1 MIAPLTGPAPL
12 GLNAGALAA
21 TIAVNHQLYAD
32 CPALCRTFATSE
44 GGLVQL
50 RGDGALAA
58 GPADSEELA
67 GFLAFA
73 GVRALRSDGAVPEGW
88 RAGEPVCQL
97 ALTGSL
103 PALPA
108 PQGVRLTEEPSP
120 RLAALLQPGLTGKEQ
135 DNFYADLCT
144 RRNHGQGALV
154 TAVEEGGGPLGC
166 AALLLEPGSRT
177 GVLTA
182 VAVAPA
188 ARDRGLGRW
197 LVAELCRPYGGWRL
211 LLECAPALTSFYGP
225 LGFTQPNDIP
235 APRWWV
241 PADRENCKI

>member
-12 GLNAGALAA
+12 GPNPGALAA

-32 CPALCRTFATSE
+32 CPSLCRTFAASE

-73 GVRALRSDGAVPEGW
+73 GVRALRSDGAMPAGW
-88 RAGEPVCQL
+88 QAGEPVCQL
-97 ALTGSL
+97 AMTGSL
-103 PALPA
+103 PVLSA
-108 PQGVRLTEEPSP
+108 PRGARLTEEPSP
-120 RLAALLQPGLTGKEQ
+120 RLAALLQPGLTGEEQ

-144 RRNHGQGALV
+144 RRNHGLGALV

-166 AALLLEPGSRT
+166 AALLLEPGTRT

-188 ARDRGLGRW
+188 ARGRRSEERR
-197 LVAELCRPYGGWRL
+197 VGKECRSRWSPYH
-211 LLECAPALTSFYGP
+211 
-225 LGFTQPNDIP
+225 
-235 APRWWV
+235 
-241 PADRENCKI
+241 